1 MTLADI
7 SERTRVTWPVLVSL
21 LACALT
27 AGGAL
32 VVQSELKARVER
44 LEVQRNADYEGVN
57 ELKRQFTAMDVKID
71 LLLQRSGI
79 RPARSTP

>member
-7 SERTRVTWPVLVSL
+7 TERTRVSWPVLVGL
-21 LACALT
+21 LVCALT

-32 VVQSELKARVER
+32 VIQTELKSRVER
-44 LEVQRNADYEGVN
+44 LEVQRESDREGFNDLRVQVAGAN
-57 ELKRQFTAMDVKID
+57 SKLD